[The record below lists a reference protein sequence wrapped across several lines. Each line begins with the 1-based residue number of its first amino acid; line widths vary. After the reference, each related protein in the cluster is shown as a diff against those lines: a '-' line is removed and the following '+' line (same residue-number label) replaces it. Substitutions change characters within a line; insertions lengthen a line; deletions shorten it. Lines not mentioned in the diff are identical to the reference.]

1 VRRLDYST
9 RPVDDAANPAPV
21 GHNGGPPLD
30 VSWNGWVWRRA
41 HAEAW
46 KSPGR
51 EIVLLRLRRAARL
64 GLGYRDY
71 TSVIL
76 DRGVHLS
83 GLIVVMHGELLAYG
97 QPVLRKLESLS
108 DCHIAVC
115 AVQSSDM
122 FSERLRKFGGHLV
135 TMPDDETLPKIVK
148 DLVAQSQLA
157 PSALFLVGT
166 TQRHRQI
173 AERAGLGLFV
183 DARRYFELTV

>member
-1 VRRLDYST
+1 MDCSI
-9 RPVDDAANPAPV
+9 RPVDDAAKPAPV

-30 VSWNGWVWRRA
+30 VSWNAWVWRRA

-46 KSPGR
+46 RPPGR

-71 TSVIL
+71 TAVIL

-83 GLIVVMHGELLAYG
+83 GLIVVMPDERLASE
-97 QPVLRKLESLS
+97 QRVLCKLESLS

-115 AVQSSDM
+115 ASSSSDM
-122 FSERLRKFGGHLV
+122 FSERVRKLGGYLAA
-135 TMPDDETLPKIVK
+135 MPDDETLPKVIK
-148 DLVAQSQLA
+148 DLVVRSQFA

-166 TQRHRQI
+166 VQRHRQI